1 MKMQLKDIQ
10 QRLQALTQL
19 KDKRL
24 PFQMVRAIAKN
35 IKLLQEETEI
45 LEKQRIEIC
54 KKYVELDENK
64 NPIISDGAYTIK
76 SACTSVFNNEVLK
89 LLEEEVDVEL
99 TTIDSEEI
107 DKCNSDM
114 YDPLTA
120 SDYLTLELIIS

>member
-1 MKMQLKDIQ
+1 MKMKLKDIQ
-10 QRLQALTQL
+10 QRLQSLTQL

-54 KKYVELDENK
+54 KKYAELDENK
-64 NPIISDGAYTIK
+64 NPIICGGAYTIK
-76 SACTSVFNNEVLK
+76 PEYTSVFNDEVLN

-99 TTIDSEEI
+99 ITISSEEI
-107 DKCNSDM
+107 DRCNSDM

-120 SDYLTLELIIS
+120 NDYLTLELMIS